1 MEIRNNTAI
10 NKQSFGMALRRPS
23 AEHMKRFVEAL
34 NLNTDDI
41 GAKIR
46 KAGLKQLEKQTP
58 GAERFDVVYT
68 VNDAG
73 VDTYQVVDNKFN
85 KVVSE
90 YINGQEG
97 LVKRPACNSE
107 FIQLKNKG
115 CENVKDLF
123 KFLGSL
129 LKVLANVTVN
139 PKDSL
144 PRALLTAAKDADDL
158 NKTAIAQNKARTL
171 SNKAIN
177 DVNKIFDK

>member
-1 MEIRNNTAI
+1 MEIRNNSSMNNT
-10 NKQSFGMALRRPS
+10 SFGMALRRPS

-90 YINGQEG
+90 YTNGQEG
-97 LVKRPACNSE
+97 LIERPASYSKFSKLCD
-107 FIQLKNKG
+107 K
-115 CENVKDLF
+115 ENETWKDLF
-123 KFLGSL
+123 KFSGSF
-129 LKVLANVTVN
+129 LKVLANVIVN

-177 DVNKIFDK
+177 DVNNIFDK